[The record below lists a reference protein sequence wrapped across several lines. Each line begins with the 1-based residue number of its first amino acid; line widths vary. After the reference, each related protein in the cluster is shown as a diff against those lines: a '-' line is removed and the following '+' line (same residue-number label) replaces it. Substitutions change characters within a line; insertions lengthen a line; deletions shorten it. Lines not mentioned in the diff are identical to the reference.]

1 MGLLYLCL
9 YLDYET
15 GKYGVVSGGIEN
27 FKILFTD
34 EILKQKLNVIH
45 CWLLA
50 SLCAKLGFT

>member
-1 MGLLYLCL
+1 MGLLYLYL

-15 GKYGVVSGGIEN
+15 GKEGVVSGGIEH

-34 EILKQKLNVIH
+34 KILKQKLNVIN
-45 CWLLA
+45 CRLLV